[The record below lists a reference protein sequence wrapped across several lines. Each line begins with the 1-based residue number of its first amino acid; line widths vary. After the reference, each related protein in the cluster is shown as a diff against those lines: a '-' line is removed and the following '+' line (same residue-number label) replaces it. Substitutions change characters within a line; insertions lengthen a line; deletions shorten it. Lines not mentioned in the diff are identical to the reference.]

1 MSLMITFDD
10 WQKID
15 LRTAEVVSAENHPNA
30 DRLLVLRVR
39 LAGEEERQL
48 VAGIRGH
55 VEPESLVGRTVVVL
69 ANLEPA
75 TLRGIESQGMVLAVR
90 DGDRVVL
97 LTSDGPSAPGLR
109 VT

>member
-1 MSLMITFDD
+1 VITFDD
-10 WQKID
+10 WQKIE
-15 LRTAEVVSAENHPNA
+15 LRTAEVLAAEHHPNA
-30 DRLLVLRVR
+30 DRLMVVR
-39 LAGEEERQL
+39 ARLGDGEERQV

-55 VEPESLVGRTVVVL
+55 YEPESLVGRTIVLL

-75 TLRGIESQGMVLAVR
+75 TLRGVESQGMLLAVK

-97 LTSDGPSAPGLR
+97 LGTDGPTSPGLR